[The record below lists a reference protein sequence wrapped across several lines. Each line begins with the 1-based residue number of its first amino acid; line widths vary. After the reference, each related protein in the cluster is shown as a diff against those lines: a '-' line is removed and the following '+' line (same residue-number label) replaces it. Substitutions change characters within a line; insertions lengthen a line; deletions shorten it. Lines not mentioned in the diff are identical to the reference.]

1 MSKKNSGLIA
11 ELIMLILKQAALA
24 VQDLL
29 DGRIDVS
36 KIDLDKARA
45 GLIALPRLPEEG
57 DDLPAD

>member
-1 MSKKNSGLIA
+1 MKNNLIV
-11 ELIMLILKQAALA
+11 ELVMIVLRQAAQA

-29 DGRIDVS
+29 DGKIDVS